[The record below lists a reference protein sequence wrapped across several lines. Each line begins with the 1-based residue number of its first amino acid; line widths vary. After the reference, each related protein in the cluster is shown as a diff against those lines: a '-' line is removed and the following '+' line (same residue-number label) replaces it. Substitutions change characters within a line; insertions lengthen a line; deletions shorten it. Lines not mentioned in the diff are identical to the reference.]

1 MRTNWV
7 RERLLAGKPTAGCF
21 TGLGSPLVAEL
32 LAHAGYDWLS
42 IEMEHNGLDMAG
54 VQQMLMAMSGTDSIP
69 IARIPSSAPV
79 YIQRALDIGAMGILV
94 PMVRSAAEA
103 EAIVRATRYP
113 PAGARSFGPLRASKY
128 TVEYEEYFERA
139 NDNIL
144 VVLMLETKEAFDDL
158 EEITAVPG
166 VDAMYAGRFDL
177 SLSLGLNPMQE
188 DSLPPIEAAL
198 ERALAVGRQNGVA
211 MGYGCGSPEELRMR
225 VDQGFTFM
233 CYATDYNLIVD
244 TARAKLEAVAD
255 ILRS

>member
-7 RERLLAGKPTAGCF
+7 RERLLAGRPTAGCF
-21 TGLGSPLVAEL
+21 VGLGSPTVAEL

-42 IEMEHNGLDMAG
+42 IEMEHNGLDMEG
-54 VQQMLMAMSGTDSIP
+54 VQQMLMAMSATECIP
-69 IARIPSSAPV
+69 IARIPSSDPV

-113 PAGARSFGPLRASKY
+113 PAGTRSFGPLRASRY
-128 TVEYEEYFERA
+128 TIEYDEYFEHA

-144 VVLMLETKEAFDDL
+144 VVLMLETKEALDDL
-158 EEITAVPG
+158 EAITSVPG
-166 VDAMYAGRFDL
+166 VDALYAGRFDL
-177 SLSLGLNPMQE
+177 SLSLGLNPMQP

-211 MGYGCGSPEELRMR
+211 IGYGCSSAEELRMR
-225 VDQGFTFM
+225 VDQGFTFL

-244 TARAKLEAVAD
+244 TARAKLAEVAD
-255 ILRS
+255 LLGT